1 MRPCGFTAC
10 FTPKHKGWWC
20 LLHCGIYPIES
31 MYAIFTYIWLMF
43 IVNVWYIFDVTYN
56 TLYIYIPYMD
66 LYHHSSVY
74 TGSFSASNKLWV
86 SSPKRFVFFRVWKRR
101 PVFPR
106 EASARI
112 WSLVVQQSHVLQRV
126 TWVGNTLVFQIL
138 WSYKRPMAK
147 RLKLFGNTYI

>member
-56 TLYIYIPYMD
+56 TLYIYINTIHGSIPSFQC
-66 LYHHSSVY
+66 LYRIILCIQQTLSFCPKTFCFFLGHENVVLFFPARQAREFGLWWYNNLTSFNGWLGLVTPLSSRY
-74 TGSFSASNKLWV
+74 LLKPQT
-86 SSPKRFVFFRVWKRR
+86 SPEAR
-101 PVFPR
+101 P
-106 EASARI
+106 
-112 WSLVVQQSHVLQRV
+112 LL
-126 TWVGNTLVFQIL
+126 
-138 WSYKRPMAK
+138 
-147 RLKLFGNTYI
+147 

>member
-56 TLYIYIPYMD
+56 TLYIYKYHTWIYTIIPVSIPD
-66 LYHHSSVY
+66 HSLHPTNFEFLPQNVL
-74 TGSFSASNKLWV
+74 F
-86 SSPKRFVFFRVWKRR
+86 FFRAWKRR

-126 TWVGNTLVFQIL
+126 TWVGNTLVFQIPCEDRCL
-138 WSYKRPMAK
+138 KPQTSPEARP
-147 RLKLFGNTYI
+147 LL